1 MAAIVPQTRLR
12 TLDTIRSMRA
22 TRHAVLLTLLPCLL
36 AAQPDLDST
45 AARAMKEFEVP
56 GMAVLVVKDG
66 RTVASRGYG
75 VRRLGDPAP
84 VTPRTMFGIASHSK
98 AFTAAAMAML
108 VEEGKLKWDDRVID
122 HLPEFQ
128 MSDAYVTREMRIRDL
143 FTHRSGLALGAGDLM
158 YFPPSDLSR
167 AEIVRRLRFVP
178 LAYSFRERY
187 AYDNILYIV
196 AGEVIA
202 RVSGASW
209 DGFVKKRI
217 FEPLGMGSTVTS
229 IRPLR
234 EYSDV
239 AFPHA
244 MDEGTLKPLPLADS
258 DNWGAAAG
266 VITNLEDFSRWV
278 RVQLGGGELEGRRL
292 FSQAQQREMWAPVS
306 IVPSRPGEGPLAQVS
321 PQFSAYALG
330 WNVSDYRGRRIVH
343 HSGGLAGMVTRTVLV
358 PEMQLAVA
366 VFTNQE
372 AGQALNAVVYTV
384 LDHYMGAAPVDW
396 VAALAAARRKQVE
409 DAGRKVKEAMA
420 KRAAG
425 TRPSLAL
432 SSYAGRYRDPWYG
445 DVRITE
451 ENGRLRIRFT
461 HTPWLEG
468 TLEHF
473 HHDTFVARWDRRWLL
488 ADAWIW
494 FSLKPDGS
502 IEEARMSAVSPLTDF
517 SFDFHD
523 LRLKPVAADARPY

>member
-1 MAAIVPQTRLR
+1 MRCTRRL
-12 TLDTIRSMRA
+12 
-22 TRHAVLLTLLPCLL
+22 LLPLFLPLML
-36 AAQPDLDST
+36 AAQPELDSL

-56 GMAVLVVKDG
+56 GMAVMIAKDG
-66 RTVASRGYG
+66 RVVTSRGYG
-75 VRRLGDPAP
+75 VRRLGEPAP
-84 VTPRTMFGIASHSK
+84 VTPRTMFGIASHTK

-108 VEEGKLKWDDRVID
+108 VEEGKLKWDDRVTS

-128 MSDAYVTREMRIRDL
+128 MSDPYVTREMRIRDL

-158 YFPPSDLSR
+158 YFPPSNLSR

-187 AYDNILYIV
+187 AYDNVLYV
-196 AGEVIA
+196 AAGEVIA
-202 RVSGASW
+202 RVSGMSW
-209 DGFVKKRI
+209 DEFLKRRI
-217 FEPLGMGSTVTS
+217 FDPLGMSATRTS
-229 IRPLR
+229 VKALR
-234 EYSDV
+234 ESSDI

-244 MDEGTLKPLPLADS
+244 KDEGRLTPLPLADS

-278 RVQLGGGELEGRRL
+278 RLHLGGGELEGRRL
-292 FSQAQQREMWAPVS
+292 FSQAQQREMWTPVTY
-306 IVPSRPGEGPLAQVS
+306 VPSRPGEGALGQVA

-330 WNVSDYRGRRIVH
+330 WNVSDYRGRRIIH

-358 PEMQLAVA
+358 PELQLGVA

-372 AGQALNAVVYTV
+372 TGQAFNAVIYTV

-396 VAALAAARRKQVE
+396 VAALAAARRKQVQE
-409 DAGRKVKEAMA
+409 AEKKVKDAME

-425 TRPSLAL
+425 TRPSLPLAA
-432 SSYAGRYRDPWYG
+432 YAGRYRDAWYG
-445 DVRITE
+445 DVLVAE
-451 ENGRLRIRFT
+451 EGGRLRIRFT

-488 ADAWIW
+488 ADAFLW
-494 FSLKPDGS
+494 FSLGPDGTVS
-502 IEEARMSAVSPLTDF
+502 EARMRAVSPLTDF

-523 LRLKPVAADARPY
+523 LRLSPVAADSKPY

>member
-1 MAAIVPQTRLR
+1 MRLKR
-12 TLDTIRSMRA
+12 FLFTVA
-22 TRHAVLLTLLPCLL
+22 CLPLLL
-36 AAQPDLDST
+36 AAQPDLDAV

-66 RTVASRGYG
+66 RVVVSRGYG
-75 VRRLGDPAP
+75 VRRLGEPAP
-84 VTPRTMFGIASHSK
+84 VTPRTMFGIASHTK
-98 AFTAAAMAML
+98 AFTAAAMALL

-128 MSDAYVTREMRIRDL
+128 MSDPYVTREMRIRDL

-158 YFPPSDLSR
+158 YFPPSDLGR

-187 AYDNILYIV
+187 AYDNVLYVV

-202 RVSGASW
+202 RVSGMPW
-209 DGFVKKRI
+209 EKFLKRRI
-217 FEPLGMGSTVTS
+217 LDPLGMSSTTTS
-229 IRPLR
+229 VKALR
-234 EYSDV
+234 EHNDV

-244 MDEGTLKPLPLADS
+244 KDEGALRPLPLADS
-258 DNWGAAAG
+258 DNWAAAAG

-278 RVQLGGGELEGRRL
+278 RVQLGGGEFEGRRL
-292 FSQAQQREMWAPVS
+292 FSQAQQREMWTPVTM
-306 IVPSRPGEGPLAQVS
+306 VPSRPGEGALAQVA
-321 PQFSAYALG
+321 PQFSTYALG
-330 WNVSDYRGRRIVH
+330 WNVSDYRGRRTVH

-358 PEMQLAVA
+358 PEMQLGVA

-372 AGQALNAVVYTV
+372 AGQAFHAVIYTV
-384 LDHYMGAAPVDW
+384 LDHYIGAAPADW

-409 DAGRKVKEAMA
+409 EAESKVKAAMA

-425 TRPSLAL
+425 GRPSLDP
-432 SSYAGRYRDPWYG
+432 SSYAGRYRDAWYG
-445 DVRITE
+445 DVLIAE
-451 ENGRLRIRFT
+451 EGGRPRIRFT

-473 HHDTFVARWDRRWLL
+473 HYDTFIVRWDRRWLL
-488 ADAWIW
+488 ADAWLT
-494 FSLKPDGS
+494 FSLNADGT
-502 IEEARMSAVSPLTDF
+502 IAEARMSAVSPLTDF

-523 LRLKPVAADARPY
+523 LRLRPVPADAKPY

>member
-1 MAAIVPQTRLR
+1 
-12 TLDTIRSMRA
+12 MRIE
-22 TRHAVLLTLLPCLL
+22 RRFLAVALLPWLL
-36 AAQPDLDST
+36 AAQPDVDS
-45 AARAMKEFEVP
+45 AASRAMREFEVP

-66 RTVASRGYG
+66 ATVLSRGYG
-75 VRRLGDPAP
+75 VRKLGEAAP
-84 VTPRTMFGIASHSK
+84 VTPRTMFGIASHTK
-98 AFTAAAMAML
+98 AFTAAAMAIL
-108 VEEGKLKWDDRVID
+108 ADDGKLKWDDRVID

-128 MSDAYVTREMRIRDL
+128 MSDPYVTREMRIRDL

-178 LAYSFRERY
+178 LTYSFRERY

-202 RVSGASW
+202 RVSGMPW
-209 DGFVKKRI
+209 ENFVKSRI
-217 FEPLGMGSTVTS
+217 LDPLGMRSTVTS
-229 IRPLR
+229 IHALR

-244 MDEGTLKPLPLADS
+244 NDEGTLRPLPLADS
-258 DNWGAAAG
+258 DNWSAAAG

-278 RVQLGGGELEGRRL
+278 RVQLGGGEIEGKRL
-292 FSQAQQREMWAPVS
+292 FNQAQHREMWTPVT
-306 IVPSRPGEGPLAQVS
+306 IVPSRPGEGALAQIA

-358 PEMQLAVA
+358 PDLQLGVS

-372 AGQALNAVVYTV
+372 TGEAMNAVIYTV
-384 LDHYMGAAPVDW
+384 LDHYLGAAPVDW
-396 VAALAAARRKQVE
+396 VATLGAARRKRIEEAEARVRKAME
-409 DAGRKVKEAMA
+409 KRYAGK
-420 KRAAG
+420 G
-425 TRPSLAL
+425 PSLPL
-432 SSYAGRYRDPWYG
+432 SAYAGRYRDPWYG
-445 DVRITE
+445 DVIVTE
-451 ENGRLRIRFT
+451 DGGRLRIRFT

-473 HHDTFVARWDRRWLL
+473 QHDTFIARWDRRWLL

-494 FSLKPDGS
+494 FSLKPDGT
-502 IEEARMSAVSPLTDF
+502 IGEARMSAVSPLTDF

-523 LRLKPVAADARPY
+523 LRLAPAPKDAKPY